1 MTKTDEYIERSK
13 IIVAGL
19 AVIVVGDDDDSI
31 RFLVVNLHSPHY
43 RAVFTKKGELISTN
57 MSKKSADRA
66 TKLLN
71 RNLKHLIGGLSHDI
85 T

>member
-1 MTKTDEYIERSK
+1 MSKTDEYIERATV
-13 IIVAGL
+13 IVAGL
-19 AVIVVGDDDDSI
+19 AMIVVGDDDDG

-43 RAVFTKKGELISTN
+43 KALFLKTGVLISTN

-66 TKLLN
+66 TKMLC
-71 RNLKHLIGGLSHDI
+71 RNLKYLKNGVNYDI